1 MAPQKNR
8 QHFAVLEKVDEVAT
22 RALAFL
28 VRGVCTEL
36 KFCLAHFATTR
47 VTADQ
52 LMPLF
57 WEAVCILETICNFWV
72 LLQLL
77 MVRPQ
82 TEGSTGCARLWM
94 VMQIKMCTTAQSTY
108 LHSIALSSFL
118 MHHVL

>member
-8 QHFAVLEKVDEVAT
+8 QHFAVLEKVDEMAT

-52 LMPLF
+52 LMPGFARALK
-57 WEAVCILETICNFWV
+57 VLES
-72 LLQLL
+72 
-77 MVRPQ
+77 P
-82 TEGSTGCARLWM
+82 
-94 VMQIKMCTTAQSTY
+94 
-108 LHSIALSSFL
+108 
-118 MHHVL
+118 